1 MQPEDYCSQMRNKG
15 VWGGGPEILA
25 LVNSLRR
32 PIHVFE
38 PVPACNGTQVV
49 APLPP
54 PAATPPALL
63 AFAPSAPPPA
73 SAAAR
78 ARAAPRARARAPPP
92 RLARRPVSR
101 IGAHAAVRRLRLAQ
115 V

>member
-54 PAATPPALL
+54 PPLQRRPRSSPSHPPHPRPPARPR
-63 AFAPSAPPPA
+63 APGL
-73 SAAAR
+73 
-78 ARAAPRARARAPPP
+78 PRARAPGRH
-92 RLARRPVSR
+92 RPVSR
-101 IGAHAAVRRLRLAQ
+101 AAPSRE
-115 V
+115 